1 MKARLPD
8 SALALVVTYIKCQDL
23 PRWTGSTVLIVHAVL
38 ILNPVIIVMKIS
50 VMEHNA
56 HMSTESTSAY

>member
-8 SALALVVTYIKCQDL
+8 SALALVVTYNKCQDL

-38 ILNPVIIVMKIS
+38 ILNPVIIVMNFS
-50 VMEHNA
+50 DGA
-56 HMSTESTSAY
+56 